1 MNHPSVEE
9 LILQSS
15 QSSTT
20 NPFNTIDTNRPLIS
34 TQPSNSVNSFE
45 PSHPSSF
52 IDIHTFDYSYRDA
65 VHTAV
70 MLTDNEKRQWITSI
84 MNRMTNQTAIQGAR
98 IIMANINH
106 DGNRDH
112 TNQKNAEDLLV
123 LLARHCIE
131 KDQSV
136 ISLLEEQLQDMV
148 ELGQCAQGRT
158 TRLWQLY
165 VALQ

>member
-1 MNHPSVEE
+1 MNHTSVEE
-9 LILQSS
+9 LIVLSSS
-15 QSSTT
+15 QPTT
-20 NPFNTIDTNRPLIS
+20 DTNQIETFRPLVS
-34 TQPSNSVNSFE
+34 LHQPSTS
-45 PSHPSSF
+45 SSF
-52 IDIHTFDYSYRDA
+52 IDVHTFDYSYRDA
-65 VHTAV
+65 HHETITA
-70 MLTDNEKRQWITSI
+70 TDNEKRQWITTI
-84 MNRMTNQTAIQGAR
+84 MSRMSNPTALQGAR

-131 KDQSV
+131 KDPS
-136 ISLLEEQLQDMV
+136 ILPLLEEQLQDMV
-148 ELGQCAQGRT
+148 QLGQCAQGRT

>member
-1 MNHPSVEE
+1 MNHTSVEE
-9 LILQSS
+9 LIVL
-15 QSSTT
+15 STT
-20 NPFNTIDTNRPLIS
+20 SQPMDTINRIEAFRPLVS
-34 TQPSNSVNSFE
+34 LHQPSTS
-45 PSHPSSF
+45 SSF
-52 IDIHTFDYSYRDA
+52 IDVHTFDYSYRDA
-65 VHTAV
+65 HHEVVTA
-70 MLTDNEKRQWITSI
+70 TDDEKRQWITTI
-84 MNRMTNQTAIQGAR
+84 MSHMSNPMALQGAR

-131 KDQSV
+131 KDPS
-136 ISLLEEQLQDMV
+136 ILPLLEEQLQDMV
-148 ELGQCAQGRT
+148 QLGQCAQGRT